1 MPASAPTPQHD
12 RTLRAV
18 PQQPRAHARGH
29 LHAVPDV
36 VPSAS
41 GLGAAPPAHSPSP
54 SRVPGHRAVLDG
66 PPVDPPPDAFVQRL
80 AVYAFEVL
88 EGVRSV
94 AQFGGWITPEVAAA
108 LKARRALRAER
119 EALTRDRRRR
129 TATPGRAHLSTPL
142 PHIIEAT
149 VVLHIDSRSTVVAIR
164 LEHRRERWR
173 ATDITVL

>member
-1 MPASAPTPQHD
+1 MPAAAHTPEHD
-12 RTLRAV
+12 RALRAV
-18 PQQPRAHARGH
+18 PRRTGTGAPSH
-29 LHAVPDV
+29 LHAVRETSDV
-36 VPSAS
+36 TAT
-41 GLGAAPPAHSPSP
+41 LPPARPRP
-54 SRVPGHRAVLDG
+54 ARVLGHHAVLDG
-66 PPVDPPPDAFVQRL
+66 PPVPPPPRAFVQRL

-119 EALTRDRRRR
+119 ETLTRDHRRR
-129 TATPGRAHLSTPL
+129 TVTPGRAHLCTPL
-142 PHIIEAT
+142 PHVIEAT
-149 VVLHIDSRSTVVAIR
+149 VVLHAEARSTVVALR